1 VCLCARYCG
10 ATNFPH
16 IRLSFLPY
24 DCYFQHV
31 VDMSSGYDGRTS
43 RHQPDMPSATV
54 GSKRPYGTMRE
65 DDSAPSSALSSP
77 RSRAVTPAPPASLT
91 GSRRNFEARASIVLV
106 GIPGAG
112 KSTLSLMAAA
122 ACQRRVVDIENLFH
136 QATGCSLID
145 YQKQFG
151 SSNRNIRHAEVLHNA
166 LQTFEKG
173 AIIVCNSGYRLDAKS
188 QVLLHEFAKTHPVIH
203 VLRDTRSV
211 RQYIDTA
218 EESKLQHVLAV
229 STPTFRRCSNYEFY
243 NLDETRAA
251 HHSVT
256 PAHHSSV
263 PAFLTL
269 KRAERTFFKY
279 LSLILSPQNT
289 IGKVQSATP
298 PIEPGHF
305 PLSYLATEQRSY
317 TCAVQVLLSDVLLEE
332 IDIEELEF
340 GCDAFELV
348 VQPEQLTLDRAEDIT
363 KSIFKIRR
371 STVIP
376 IIHHVMPVSKTYECT
391 KTSYLA
397 NVRHGL
403 RMAPEFATIDLSMD
417 EEVILAIILARGS
430 TKIIGHLH
438 SDKDW
443 YHPFWIEKYNMAMQ
457 IGCSVVRFTR
467 PAKFM
472 DDNAAIQS
480 FRNTIFA
487 KPRRI
492 PLICY
497 NTGRAG
503 RRSACFNQVLTPVI
517 PEALMKNSAGFE
529 ERVKHNPETS
539 WLTVQEATHI
549 LYASFTYDPM
559 EFFILGASA
568 GYSLSPTMHNAA
580 YRTCGMPH
588 HFDRLQTT
596 TLNESLAKLLRKSN
610 FGGTAISQPF
620 KIEAMSLAHSI
631 SRHARAIGA
640 INTLIPV
647 RHLNNDGSVPDA
659 DDVELFQE
667 RNQAGPI
674 KALYGDNTDW
684 IGIRSCIRRSLSP
697 ANAVRP
703 TTCGLI
709 IGAGGMARAS
719 VYALL
724 QLGVKNIAVFNR
736 TRENAEKLVAHFT
749 QLTSTPSAANLFPSF
764 VQASQPAFHILQ
776 SRDDP
781 WPGHLRAPTI
791 IVSCLPTEPVG
802 VNPSP
807 QFTLPQDWMQSPT
820 GGVVIELVYR
830 TLNTPLMKQLR
841 EEAYSSWI
849 CMDGL
854 DLLPEQGFAQFE
866 LFTGKRAP
874 RKIMREEVLR
884 CWTDEQGQPNPD
896 MVQAR
901 LDAMEGQEP

>member
-1 VCLCARYCG
+1 
-10 ATNFPH
+10 
-16 IRLSFLPY
+16 
-24 DCYFQHV
+24 
-31 VDMSSGYDGRTS
+31 MSTGYDGRIPGRRQTG
-43 RHQPDMPSATV
+43 MPSATI
-54 GSKRPYGTMRE
+54 GIKRTHGTMRE
-65 DDSAPSSALSSP
+65 DESAPSSALSSP

-91 GSRRNFEARASIVLV
+91 GCQRIFESRASIVLV

-122 ACQRRVVDIENLFH
+122 ACQRRVVDIENLFQ
-136 QATGCSLID
+136 QATGCSLIE

-151 SSNRNIRHAEVLHNA
+151 SSNRNVRHAEVLHDA

-203 VLRDTRSV
+203 VLRDSRSV
-211 RQYIDTA
+211 HQYIDTA
-218 EESKLQHVLAV
+218 EESKLQHVFAV

-243 NLDETRAA
+243 NLDETRAT

-256 PAHHSSV
+256 PAHQPSV

-279 LSLILSPQNT
+279 LSQILSTQNT
-289 IGKVQSATP
+289 HGKIRSATP

-305 PLSYLATEQRSY
+305 PLSYLATERRNY
-317 TCAVQVLLSDVLLEE
+317 TCAVQVLLSDVIIEE

-348 VQPEQLTLDRAEDIT
+348 IEPEQLTLDRAEDIT

-376 IIHHVMPVSKTYECT
+376 IIHHVMPVSTMSEYT

-403 RMAPEFATIDLSMD
+403 RMAPEFATVDLTM
-417 EEVILAIILARGS
+417 EEDVILSLILSRGS

-438 SDKDW
+438 SNKDW
-443 YHPFWIEKYNMAMQ
+443 YHPFWIEKYDMAMQ
-457 IGCSVVRFTR
+457 LGCSVVRFTR

-480 FRNTIFA
+480 FRNTIYA

-517 PEALMKNSAGFE
+517 PEALMRDTVDFE
-529 ERVKHNPETS
+529 ERVQHNPETS

-559 EFFILGASA
+559 KFYILGASA

-580 YRTCGMPH
+580 YKTCGMPH
-588 HFDRLQTT
+588 HFDRIQTM
-596 TLNESLAKLLRKSN
+596 TLNDSLGALLRTSN

-620 KIEAMSLAHSI
+620 KIEAMSLAHSV

-647 RHLNNDGSVPDA
+647 RHLNNDGSVPNA

-667 RNQAGPI
+667 RNQAGPV

-703 TTCGLI
+703 TTCGLV
-709 IGAGGMARAS
+709 IGAGGMARAA

-724 QLGVKNIAVFNR
+724 QLGVKNIVIFNR
-736 TRENAEKLVAHFT
+736 TREHAEKLIAHFT
-749 QLTSTPSAANLFPSF
+749 QLTSTPSVAKLFPSF
-764 VQASQPAFHILQ
+764 VQASQPVFQILE
-776 SRDDP
+776 SRDDV
-781 WPGHLRAPTI
+781 WPEHLQAPTI
-791 IVSCLPTEPVG
+791 IISCIPTDPVG
-802 VNPSP
+802 DKPSP
-807 QFTLPQDWMQSPT
+807 QFTLPQRWMQSPT
-820 GGVVIELVYR
+820 GGVVIELAYR
-830 TLNTPLMKQLR
+830 TLNTPLMRQIR
-841 EEAYSSWI
+841 EEASASWI

-874 RKIMREEVLR
+874 RRIMREEVLR
-884 CWTDEQGQPNPD
+884 CWTDEQGQSNPN

-901 LDAMEGQEP
+901 LEAMEGQEP